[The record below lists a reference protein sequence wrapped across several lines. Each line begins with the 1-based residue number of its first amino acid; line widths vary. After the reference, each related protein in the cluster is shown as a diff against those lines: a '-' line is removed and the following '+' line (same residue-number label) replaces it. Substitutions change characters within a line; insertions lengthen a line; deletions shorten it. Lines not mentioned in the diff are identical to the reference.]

1 MLFLLRCTPI
11 WKSRF
16 NAIALTM
23 KFEKK
28 KILEPFKPENLI
40 QALKKPDEVLLNSLR
55 SLTQITG
62 SITGI
67 NFNFYSKIK
76 SEAKGKSELTFIGQK
91 KMDEVSLQLFTYN
104 ATDCIES
111 DKKAD
116 YTIIDTASQTHNYW
130 LNLHGIHDVDLM
142 EQIGEAL
149 NLERLTIRHLIDTTQ
164 RPKVDDYDDYIY
176 FSVKSIQ
183 KVEDQQ
189 LKIEQLSFVLG
200 KNYVVSFQEEKG
212 DHFEHIRNK
221 LREGL
226 GLVRKRECDFLL
238 FQLLD
243 AILDNYFETLDTINQ
258 EVALIEKETIT
269 NPKQSTLLLIEKNKK
284 DVDKIKKSLAPFKEA
299 LTNIMKDRTRFIDK
313 KNRKYYRDLKNSCAN
328 AIEESNAT
336 YAALESLANI
346 YFSSLSQKMNETMKV
361 LTTVATIFI
370 PLTFIAGI
378 YGMNFEYMP
387 ELKWRYGYFII
398 WGIMALVGVGM
409 IVYFK
414 RKKWL

>member
-1 MLFLLRCTPI
+1 MA
-11 WKSRF
+11 S
-16 NAIALTM
+16 
-23 KFEKK
+23 KK
-28 KILEPFKPENLI
+28 KTFKPEKLLEPFKPENLI
-40 QALKKPDEVLLNSLR
+40 QALKNPDEVLLKSLK
-55 SLTQITG
+55 SLTNITG

-91 KMDEVSLQLFTYN
+91 KMDEVALQLFTYSV
-104 ATDCIES
+104 DECIETN
-111 DKKAD
+111 KTTD
-116 YTIIDTASQTHNYW
+116 YSIIDTSNPRNNYW
-130 LNLHGIHDVDLM
+130 LNLHGIHDVDLI
-142 EQIGEAL
+142 EKVGETL
-149 NLERLTIRHLIDTTQ
+149 QLERLTVRHLIDTTQ
-164 RPKVDDYDDYIY
+164 RPKVDDYDGYIF
-176 FSVKSIQ
+176 FSVKSIL
-183 KVEDQQ
+183 KDESQQ

-226 GLVRKRECDFLL
+226 GLIRKRECDFLL

-243 AILDNYFETLDTINQ
+243 AILDNYFETLDAVNQ
-258 EVALIEKETIT
+258 EVTLIERETIT

-284 DVDKIKKSLAPFKEA
+284 DVDKIKKSLSPFKEA
-299 LTNIMKDRTRFIDK
+299 LTNILKDRTQFIDK
-313 KNRKYYRDLKNSCAN
+313 KNRKYYRDLKNSCTN

-346 YFSSLSQKMNETMKV
+346 YFSTLSHKMNETMKV

-378 YGMNFEYMP
+378 YGMNFENMP
-387 ELKWRYGYFII
+387 ELKWHYGYFIT
-398 WGIMALVGVGM
+398 WGLMVVVGGGM
-409 IVYFK
+409 VLYFK
-414 RKKWL
+414 RKRWL